1 VPQRKVSPKRRSG
14 RSSTKSAPV
23 KVETKPKK
31 VAGKDKSSDRKVQ
44 TKGEKGP
51 VGKQVEVVNQE
62 TEDLPASNGET
73 ENKETPASDGVG
85 KKEVT
90 CD

>member
-1 VPQRKVSPKRRSG
+1 M
-14 RSSTKSAPV
+14 STKSAPV
-23 KVETKPKK
+23 EVETKPKK
-31 VAGKDKSSDRKVQ
+31 VTAKDKSSDSKLQ
-44 TKGEKGP
+44 TKGEKGAM
-51 VGKQVEVVNQE
+51 GKQVEVANQE

-73 ENKETPASDGVG
+73 ENKESSASDGAG

>member
-1 VPQRKVSPKRRSG
+1 M
-14 RSSTKSAPV
+14 STKSAPV
-23 KVETKPKK
+23 EVETKPKK
-31 VAGKDKSSDRKVQ
+31 VGAKDKSSDSKVQ
-44 TKGEKGP
+44 TKGEKGEM
-51 VGKQVEVVNQE
+51 GKQVANQE

-73 ENKETPASDGVG
+73 ENKESSASDGAG